1 MVTVVLTAAIAAGML
16 LIGTGLGFGLG
27 RWTGGSDSGASD
39 ETAPSELQQPA
50 ERLDRPP
57 QPGAV
62 TDGIETLASA
72 IDSVVDATDLGER
85 TPVRADDDPVTRAE
99 AVQQAAERGE
109 LVERPPEPSESV
121 EPTAD
126 SPPEPTPEPEPEP
139 VVPDALSG
147 AVASVR
153 ADTTAETTA
162 GRRLLQYLETA
173 DAVPERKLTETLTT
187 VLTTLNRHDAVE
199 STLESVTPHAD
210 SRELASTLDR
220 QRGSGTS
227 GEAFGIIADQLTT
240 AVSEREQCETELA
253 ELTQDAERVCAAAND
268 QTVVTFDSAS
278 ETPAWLSSLA
288 DQLDNGNVSFTD
300 RETDLGSIAGRLDLN
315 PQSTLGN
322 DLLDLLR
329 SPSVSRQECEETLAS
344 AVETIDRAETTGH
357 RLDGID
363 ADDVARLANRLVDDF
378 RETDSD
384 VGSLLRERAAELA
397 DMVTQAGSSDL
408 VTVYAARQE
417 LRFYDHRLLAQLQA
431 GGDSDGDEP
440 DVQTLRDAVEERRS
454 TMRTQY
460 PSNYPQHD
468 HSIPIHFLEL
478 VSELQEA
485 ADEAVAAGNPDRAVG
500 YLDAA
505 DKTLDWTGELY
516 ERHAYSVL
524 LEQLRG

>member
-1 MVTVVLTAAIAAGML
+1 MVTVALTAAIAVGTL
-16 LIGTGLGFGLG
+16 VIGAGLGFGLG
-27 RWTGGSDSGASD
+27 RWTSGDDGGESGDTVTSD
-39 ETAPSELQQPA
+39 LKRPA
-50 ERLDRPP
+50 ERLGRPP
-57 QPGAV
+57 QPDAV
-62 TDGIETLASA
+62 TDGVETLANA

-85 TPVRADDDPVTRAE
+85 APIRPDDDPITRAE
-99 AVQQAAERGE
+99 EVQQAAERGE
-109 LVERPPEPSESV
+109 LVERPPEPTESPETTV
-121 EPTAD
+121 D
-126 SPPEPTPEPEPEP
+126 SPPEPTSEPEP

-147 AVASVR
+147 AVAAVR
-153 ADTTAETTA
+153 AQTTAETTA

-173 DAVPERKLTETLTT
+173 DDVPERKLTETLHT
-187 VLTTLNRHDAVE
+187 VVTTLNRHDAIK
-199 STLESVTPHAD
+199 STLEGVTPHID
-210 SRELASTLDR
+210 PQELARTLDR
-220 QRGSGTS
+220 QRDAGVSGD
-227 GEAFGIIADQLTT
+227 AFGIIAEQLTT
-240 AVSEREQCETELA
+240 AVSEREQYESALK
-253 ELTQDAERVCAAAND
+253 ELTQDAERVCATANE

-300 RETDLGSIAGRLDLN
+300 RESDLGSIAGRLDLN

-329 SPSVSRQECEETLAS
+329 SPSVSQQECEGTLAS

-363 ADDVARLANRLVDDF
+363 ADDVARLANRLVDEF

-384 VGSLLRERAAELA
+384 VGSLLQERAVELA
-397 DMVTQAGSSDL
+397 DMVSQAGESDL

-431 GGDSDGDEP
+431 GSDSGSGEP
-440 DVQTLRDAVEERRS
+440 DVKALRDAVEDRRS

-478 VSELQEA
+478 VSELQED
-485 ADEAVAAGNPDRAVG
+485 ADEAVAGGNPERAAG
-500 YLDAA
+500 YLEAA

>member
-1 MVTVVLTAAIAAGML
+1 MVTVVLTAAIAAGTL

-27 RWTGGSDSGASD
+27 RWTGGSDSGGSTD
-39 ETAPSELQQPA
+39 TAPSDLQQSA
-50 ERLDRPP
+50 ELLDRQP
-57 QPGAV
+57 QPDAV
-62 TDGIETLASA
+62 ADGIETLTNA

-85 TPVRADDDPVTRAE
+85 EPVRTDEDPVKRAE
-99 AVQQAAERGE
+99 AVQRAAERGE
-109 LVERPPEPSESV
+109 LVERPPEPQEST
-121 EPTAD
+121 EPTVDD
-126 SPPEPTPEPEPEP
+126 SPVPTPEPEP
-139 VVPDALSG
+139 VVPEALSG
-147 AVASVR
+147 AVAAVR
-153 ADTTAETTA
+153 TQTTAETTA

-173 DAVPERKLTETLTT
+173 DDVPERKLTETLHT
-187 VLTTLNRHDAVE
+187 VVTTLNRHEAVE
-199 STLESVTPHAD
+199 STLEAVTPHVD
-210 SRELASTLDR
+210 PRELARTLDR
-220 QRGSGTS
+220 QRGSGAS
-227 GEAFGIIADQLTT
+227 GDALGVIADQLTT
-240 AVSEREQCETELA
+240 VVSEREQCEAALA
-253 ELTQDAERVCAAAND
+253 ELTQDAERVCTAANE

-300 RETDLGSIAGRLDLN
+300 RESDLRSIAGRLDLN

-329 SPSVSRQECEETLAS
+329 SPSVSRQECEETLVA

-357 RLDGID
+357 RLDGVD
-363 ADDVARLANRLVDDF
+363 PDDVARLANRLVDDF
-378 RETDSD
+378 GETESD
-384 VGSLLRERAAELA
+384 IGSLLRERAAELA

-408 VTVYAARQE
+408 VTVYATRQE
-417 LRFYDHRLLAQLQA
+417 LRFYDHRLLAHLQT
-431 GGDSDGDEP
+431 GGDSAGEEP
-440 DVQTLRDAVEERRS
+440 DIQTLRDAVEERRS

-485 ADEAVAAGNPDRAVG
+485 ADEAVAAGNPERAAG

>member
-1 MVTVVLTAAIAAGML
+1 MVTAALTAAIAAGTL
-16 LIGTGLGFGLG
+16 VIGTGLGFGLG
-27 RWTGGSDSGASD
+27 RWTGGTDSGERAD
-39 ETAPSELQQPA
+39 TATSPLQRPA
-50 ERLDRPP
+50 ERLDRPA
-57 QPGAV
+57 QPDAV
-62 TDGIETLASA
+62 TDGVETLSNA
-72 IDSVVDATDLGER
+72 IDSVIDATDLGER
-85 TPVRADDDPVTRAE
+85 GPVRPDDGPITRAE
-99 AVQQAAERGE
+99 AVQQAAQRGE
-109 LVERPPEPSESV
+109 LVEQ
-121 EPTAD
+121 T
-126 SPPEPTPEPEPEP
+126 PEPTDTAADTADAPPEPEP

-153 ADTTAETTA
+153 TQTTAETTA

-173 DAVPERKLTETLTT
+173 ADVPERKLTETLHT
-187 VLTTLNRHDAVE
+187 VVTTLNRHDAIE
-199 STLESVTPHAD
+199 STLEGLTPHAD
-210 SRELASTLDR
+210 PRELARTLDR
-220 QRGSGTS
+220 QRDTGVSGD
-227 GEAFGIIADQLTT
+227 AFGIIADQLTT
-240 AVSEREQCETELA
+240 AVSERDQCEADLN
-253 ELTQDAERVCAAAND
+253 ELTQDAERVCATANE

-278 ETPAWLSSLA
+278 ETSAWLSSLA

-300 RETDLGSIAGRLDLN
+300 RESDLGNIAGRLNLS
-315 PQSTLGN
+315 PQSTIGN

-329 SPSVSRQECEETLAS
+329 TPSASPQECEEILTS

-363 ADDVARLANRLVDDF
+363 ADDVARLANRLVDEF

-384 VGSLLRERAAELA
+384 VGSLLQERVAELA
-397 DMVTQAGSSDL
+397 DMVTQAGESDL

-431 GGDSDGDEP
+431 GPNSGGGEP
-440 DVQTLRDAVEERRS
+440 DVQALRDAVEDRRS

-478 VSELQEA
+478 VSELQED
-485 ADEAVAAGNPDRAVG
+485 ADEAVAGGNPERAAG
-500 YLDAA
+500 YLEAA